1 MSDRAPRTR
10 LATHAVANQPSPPT
24 DRDLLGRDLPMRE
37 ALAREAP
44 DWVARRLAPL
54 GREVG
59 SERVQALGEEANR
72 HPPEPRL
79 FDRHGRR
86 LDEVAYH
93 PAYHELMHLAIDHG
107 WHAVAWQEEGR
118 GGHQA
123 HVAALYLLTQAEPG
137 VCCPV
142 TMTHAAMPVLRHSP
156 AVEAHWAPGL
166 LAWDY
171 DPRAL
176 PASEKTGLTFG
187 MAMTEKQ
194 GGSDLRGTSTRADPL
209 AATRADPLAATRADP
224 LAGSPA
230 EPLDDTRA
238 EAGEE
243 GWRLTGH
250 KWFCSA
256 PMSDAFLTLAQTEA
270 GLGCFL
276 VPRFTPDGERNAI
289 ELQRLKVKCGN
300 RANASAE
307 IEYRGAWAVPIGPPD
322 RSIATLL
329 EMVQQTRLDAATAP
343 VGMMRQALDEAWR
356 HVQERHAFGRALAEQ
371 PLMRAVIADLALEV
385 EAGVALVMRT
395 ARAFDGAARGDQDE
409 LALARLLPALA
420 KYWHNK
426 RGPGFMA
433 EAMECLGGIG
443 YVEESP
449 LARLYREA
457 PVNSIWEGSGNV
469 ICLDVLRVLARHP
482 QALVALWRELSP
494 ARGQVRELDATL
506 AGLEKQL
513 AAPPEALEPRARWLV
528 QRLAQCLQASLLL
541 RHGPAEVGETFCR
554 TRLGEEASPA
564 YGVLPSGAPTAA
576 VLARIAS

>member
-1 MSDRAPRTR
+1 MDSPFPRTR
-10 LATHAVANQPSPPT
+10 MATHEVLNQPAPRG
-24 DRDLLGRDLPMRE
+24 DRDLLAADLPLRE

-44 DWVARRLAPL
+44 PWVAERLAPL
-54 GREVG
+54 GRDTG
-59 SERVQALGEEANR
+59 STRVAALGEEANR
-72 HPPEPRL
+72 HPPELRL

-86 LDEVAYH
+86 LDEVRYH
-93 PAYHELMHLAIDHG
+93 PAYHELMTMAMAGG

-137 VCCPV
+137 FCCPV

-156 AVEAHWAPGL
+156 TVAAAWAPGL
-166 LAWDY
+166 LANAY
-171 DPRAL
+171 DPRPL
-176 PASEKTGLTFG
+176 PAAEKQGLTFG

-194 GGSDLRGTSTRADPL
+194 GGSDVRSNT
-209 AATRADPLAATRADP
+209 
-224 LAGSPA
+224 
-230 EPLDDTRA
+230 TRA
-238 EAGEE
+238 ERDGE

-256 PMSDAFLTLAQTEA
+256 PMSDAFFTLAQTEA
-270 GLGCFL
+270 GLSCFL

-289 ELQRLKVKCGN
+289 ELQRLKEKCGN

-307 IEYRGAWAVPIGPPD
+307 IEYRGAWATPVGEPGRGVATIIG
-322 RSIATLL
+322 
-329 EMVQQTRLDAATAP
+329 MVQQTRLDAATAP
-343 VGMMRQALDEAWR
+343 VGMMRQALAEAWHHTR
-356 HVQERHAFGRALAEQ
+356 QRHAFGKALAEQ
-371 PLMRAVIADLALEV
+371 PLMRSVLADLALEV
-385 EAGVALVMRT
+385 EAGVALAMRT
-395 ARAFDGAARGDQDE
+395 ARAFDGGAQGDE
-409 LALARLLPALA
+409 HETALARLLPSLA

-469 ICLDVLRVLARHP
+469 MCLDVLRVLARHP
-482 QALVALWRELSP
+482 ESIEALRAELAA
-494 ARGQVRELDATL
+494 ARGQQPDFDLAL
-506 AGLEKQL
+506 AGLEREL
-513 AAPPEALEPRARWLV
+513 ALPSDALEARARWLA

-541 RHGPAEVGETFCR
+541 RHAPDEVAETFCR
-554 TRLGEEASPA
+554 SRLGVEASPA
-564 YGVLPSGAPTAA
+564 YGVLPADAPLAA
-576 VLARIAS
+576 ILARIGD

>member
-1 MSDRAPRTR
+1 MPDHAPRTL
-10 LATHAVANQPSPPT
+10 LATHAVTNQPAPPG
-24 DRDLLGRDLPMRE
+24 DRDLLDADLPLRE

-59 SERVQALGEEANR
+59 SERVQALGEAANR
-72 HPPEPRL
+72 HPPELRL

-86 LDEVAYH
+86 LDEVSYH
-93 PAYHELMHLAIDHG
+93 PAYHELMHLAIDRG

-137 VCCPV
+137 FCCPV
-142 TMTHAAMPVLRHSP
+142 TMTHAALPVLRHAP
-156 AVEAHWAPGL
+156 RVAARWAPGL

-171 DPRAL
+171 DPRPL
-176 PASEKTGLTFG
+176 PAGEKTGLTFG

-194 GGSDLRGTSTRADPL
+194 GGSDVRTN
-209 AATRADPLAATRADP
+209 ATA
-224 LAGSPA
+224 A
-230 EPLDDTRA
+230 EPSD
-238 EAGEE
+238 E

-256 PMSDAFLTLAQTEA
+256 PMSDAFLTLAQTDA

-276 VPRFTPDGERNAI
+276 VPRFTPDGERNPI
-289 ELQRLKVKCGN
+289 ELQRLKEKCGN

-307 IEYRGAWAVPIGPPD
+307 IEYRGAWAEPVGPPG
-322 RSIATLL
+322 RGIATILG
-329 EMVQQTRLDAATAP
+329 MVQQTRLDAATAP
-343 VGMMRQALDEAWR
+343 VGMMRQALVAAWQ
-356 HVQERHAFGRALAEQ
+356 HVRERHAFGRALAEQ
-371 PLMRAVIADLALEV
+371 PLMQAVIADLALEV
-385 EAGVALVMRT
+385 EAGVVLMMRA
-395 ARAFDGAARGDQDE
+395 ARAFDGAARGDE
-409 LALARLLPALA
+409 SERALARLLPALA
-420 KYWHNK
+420 KYWHNR

-482 QALVALWRELSP
+482 EALDAYWQEVAT
-494 ARGQVRELDATL
+494 ARGQARHLDAAL
-506 AGLEKQL
+506 AELERL
-513 AAPPEALEPRARWLV
+513 AAEPAEALEPRARWLV
-528 QRLAQCLQASLLL
+528 QRLAQCLQAALLV
-541 RHGPAEVGETFCR
+541 RHGSSEVAGTFCAS
-554 TRLGEEASPA
+554 RLGDEAGPA
-564 YGVLPSGAPTAA
+564 YGVLPSRAPLTTL
-576 VLARIAS
+576 LARIES

>member
-1 MSDRAPRTR
+1 MSDHAPRTR
-10 LATHAVANQPSPPT
+10 LATHRVTNQPAPPG
-24 DRDLLGRDLPMRE
+24 DIDLLGGDTPLRE

-54 GREVG
+54 SREAG
-59 SERVQALGEEANR
+59 SERVQALGEAANR
-72 HPPEPRL
+72 HPPELRL

-86 LDEVAYH
+86 LDEVSYH
-93 PAYHELMHLAIDHG
+93 PAYHELMRLAIDHG

-137 VCCPV
+137 FCCPI
-142 TMTHAAMPVLRHSP
+142 TMTHAAMPVLRHSSR
-156 AVEAHWAPGL
+156 AKAHWAPGL

-171 DPRAL
+171 DSRPL
-176 PASEKTGLTFG
+176 PAEEKMGLTFG

-194 GGSDLRGTSTRADPL
+194 GGSDVRSNSTRADPF
-209 AATRADPLAATRADP
+209 ATTQ
-224 LAGSPA
+224 A
-230 EPLDDTRA
+230 EPA
-238 EAGEE
+238 EE

-256 PMSDAFLTLAQTEA
+256 PMSDAFLTLAQTDA

-289 ELQRLKVKCGN
+289 ELQRLKEKCGN

-307 IEYRGAWAVPIGPPD
+307 IEFRRAWAEPIGPPG
-322 RSIATLL
+322 RGIATLL

-343 VGMMRQALDEAWR
+343 VGMMRQALLAAWR
-356 HVQERHAFGRALAEQ
+356 HVRERHAFGRALVEQ

-385 EAGVALVMRT
+385 EAGVALTMRT
-395 ARAFDGAARGDQDE
+395 ARAFDGAARGDE
-409 LALARLLPALA
+409 SEGALGRLLPALA

-426 RGPGFMA
+426 RNPGFMA

-469 ICLDVLRVLARHP
+469 ICLDVLRVLGRHP
-482 QALVALWRELSP
+482 EAVSAYWQEVAP
-494 ARGQVRELDATL
+494 ARGQDRHLDTALAELERL
-506 AGLEKQL
+506 AVEP
-513 AAPPEALEPRARWLV
+513 AEALEPRARWLT
-528 QRLAQCLQASLLL
+528 QRLAQCLQAALLVQ
-541 RHGPAEVGETFCR
+541 HAPEEVADTFCA
-554 TRLGEEASPA
+554 TRLGGEAGPA
-564 YGVLPSGAPTAA
+564 YGVLPSGSPCAA
-576 VLARIAS
+576 LLARIAS

>member
-1 MSDRAPRTR
+1 MPDHAPRDR
-10 LATHAVANQPSPPT
+10 LATHEVTNQPPPPG
-24 DRDLLGRDLPMRE
+24 DRDALADDPPLRE

-44 DWVARRLAPL
+44 AWVARRLALL

-59 SERVQALGEEANR
+59 SRRVQALGEAANR
-72 HPPEPRL
+72 HPPELRL

-93 PAYHELMHLAIDHG
+93 PAYHELMHLAMDHG

-137 VCCPV
+137 FCCPV
-142 TMTHAAMPVLRHSP
+142 TMTHAAMPALRASP
-156 AVEAHWAPGL
+156 RLHDAWSPGL

-176 PASEKTGLTFG
+176 PAPRKTALTFG

-194 GGSDLRGTSTRADPL
+194 GGSDVRAN
-209 AATRADPLAATRADP
+209 T
-224 LAGSPA
+224 
-230 EPLDDTRA
+230 TRA
-238 EAGEE
+238 EPADD

-256 PMSDAFLTLAQTEA
+256 PMSDAFLTLAQTED

-276 VPRFTPDGERNAI
+276 VPRFTPDDRRNAI
-289 ELQRLKVKCGN
+289 ELQRLKDKCGN

-307 IEYRGAWAVPIGPPD
+307 IEYRGAWAEPLGEPGRGV
-322 RSIATLL
+322 ATILA
-329 EMVQQTRLDAATAP
+329 MVQQTRLDAATAP
-343 VGMMRQALDEAWR
+343 VAMMRQGLVEAWHFVR
-356 HVQERHAFGRALAEQ
+356 ERQAFGRRLAEQ
-371 PLMRAVIADLALEV
+371 PLMRVLIADLALEV
-385 EAGVALVMRT
+385 EAGVALSMRA
-395 ARAFDGAARGDQDE
+395 ARAFDGAARGDAHE
-409 LALARLLPALA
+409 RALARLLPALA

-426 RGPGFMA
+426 RAPGFLA

-443 YVEESP
+443 YVEETP

-469 ICLDVLRVLARHP
+469 ICLDVLRVMARHP
-482 QALVALWRELSP
+482 EALAALRL
-494 ARGQVRELDATL
+494 ELDA
-506 AGLEKQL
+506 AGGASADLD
-513 AAPPEALEPRARWLV
+513 RARGELDRLLG
-528 QRLAQCLQASLLL
+528 QPPAELEFRARRLTRYLAQCLQAALLL
-541 RHGPAEVGETFCR
+541 RHAPAAVGETFCR
-554 TRLGEEASPA
+554 ARLGEAASPVP
-564 YGVLPSGAPTAA
+564 GDLPADAP
-576 VLARIAS
+576 LASLLERLPD

>member
-1 MSDRAPRTR
+1 MSDQAPRTS
-10 LATHAVANQPSPPT
+10 LATHRVTNQPAPPG
-24 DRDLLGRDLPMRE
+24 DIDLLEADLPLRE

-54 GREVG
+54 GHEAG
-59 SERVQALGEEANR
+59 SERVQALGEAANR
-72 HPPEPRL
+72 HPPDLRL

-86 LDEVAYH
+86 LDEVRYH
-93 PAYHELMHLAIDHG
+93 PAYHELMHLAIDRG

-137 VCCPV
+137 FCCPI

-156 AVEAHWAPGL
+156 TAEARWAPGL

-171 DPRAL
+171 DPRPL
-176 PASEKTGLTFG
+176 PAVEKTGLTFG

-194 GGSDLRGTSTRADPL
+194 GGSDIRANTTT
-209 AATRADPLAATRADP
+209 AAPGGD
-224 LAGSPA
+224 
-230 EPLDDTRA
+230 
-238 EAGEE
+238 

-256 PMSDAFLTLAQTEA
+256 PMSDAFLTLARTDD

-289 ELQRLKVKCGN
+289 ELQRLKEKCGN

-307 IEYRGAWAVPIGPPD
+307 IEYRGAWAEPIGPPG
-322 RSIATLL
+322 RGIATLL

-343 VGMMRQALDEAWR
+343 VGMMRQALLAAWE
-356 HVQERHAFGRALAEQ
+356 HVRQRHAFGRALAEQ

-385 EAGVALVMRT
+385 EAGVALAMRT
-395 ARAFDGAARGDQDE
+395 ARAFDGAARGDDSE
-409 LALARLLPALA
+409 RALARLLPALA

-469 ICLDVLRVLARHP
+469 ICLDVLRVLGRHP
-482 QALVALWRELSP
+482 EALAAFWQEVAP
-494 ARGQVRELDATL
+494 ARGQDRHLDAALTE
-506 AGLEKQL
+506 LERL
-513 AAPPEALEPRARWLV
+513 VAIPADTLEPHARWLA
-528 QRLAQCLQASLLL
+528 QRLAQCLQAALLVQ
-541 RHGPAEVGETFCR
+541 HAPGEVADTFCAA
-554 TRLGEEASPA
+554 RLGGEAGDV
-564 YGVLPSGAPTAA
+564 YGVLPDGAPSAA
-576 VLARIAS
+576 LLRRIAP

>member
-1 MSDRAPRTR
+1 MSDHAPRTR
-10 LATHAVANQPSPPT
+10 LATHRVTNQPLPGG
-24 DRDLLGRDLPMRE
+24 DRDLLGGDPPLRE

-44 DWVARRLAPL
+44 DWVTRRLAPL
-54 GREVG
+54 GREAG
-59 SERVQALGEEANR
+59 GEGVQALGEAADR
-72 HPPEPRL
+72 HPPELRL

-86 LDEVAYH
+86 LDEVSYH
-93 PAYHELMHLAIDHG
+93 PAYHALMHLAIDHG

-123 HVAALYLLTQAEPG
+123 HVAALYLLTQAESG
-137 VCCPV
+137 FCCPI

-156 AVEAHWAPGL
+156 AVEARWAPGL

-176 PASEKTGLTFG
+176 PAAEKRGLTFG

-194 GGSDLRGTSTRADPL
+194 GGSDVRANTT
-209 AATRADPLAATRADP
+209 A
-224 LAGSPA
+224 
-230 EPLDDTRA
+230 A
-238 EAGEE
+238 EAGDD

-256 PMSDAFLTLAQTEA
+256 PMSDAFLTLARTDE

-289 ELQRLKVKCGN
+289 ELQRLKEKCGN

-307 IEYRGAWAVPIGPPD
+307 IEYRGAWAEPIGAPG
-322 RSIATLL
+322 RGIATLL
-329 EMVQQTRLDAATAP
+329 EMVQQTRLDAAAAP
-343 VGMMRQALDEAWR
+343 VGMMRQALVAAWH
-356 HVQERHAFGRALAEQ
+356 HVRERHAFGRALAEQ

-385 EAGVALVMRT
+385 EAGVALMMRA
-395 ARAFDGAARGDQDE
+395 ARAFDGAARGDE
-409 LALARLLPALA
+409 HERALARLLPALA

-469 ICLDVLRVLARHP
+469 ICLDVLRVLGRHP
-482 QALVALWRELSP
+482 DSLAAYWQAVAP
-494 ARGQVRELDATL
+494 ARGEERRLDATL
-506 AGLEKQL
+506 AELERL
-513 AAPPEALEPRARWLV
+513 VAEPAARLEPRARWLV
-528 QRLAQCLQASLLL
+528 QRLAQCLQAALLVQYA
-541 RHGPAEVGETFCR
+541 PAEVAATFCAA
-554 TRLGEEASPA
+554 RLGDEAGPA
-564 YGVLPSGAPTAA
+564 YGVLPSGSPCNAL
-576 VLARIAS
+576 LARIES

>member
-1 MSDRAPRTR
+1 MSDAAARTR
-10 LATHAVANQPSPPT
+10 LATHAVTNQPAPPSA
-24 DRDLLGRDLPMRE
+24 RDLLAEDAPLCE

-54 GREVG
+54 GREAG
-59 SERVQALGEEANR
+59 SAEVQALGEAANR
-72 HPPEPRL
+72 YPPELRL

-86 LDEVAYH
+86 LDEVSYH
-93 PAYHELMHLAIDHG
+93 PAYHALMHLAIDHG

-137 VCCPV
+137 FCCPI
-142 TMTHAAMPVLRHSP
+142 TMTHAAMPALRQSP
-156 AVEAHWAPGL
+156 AVEARWAPGL

-176 PASEKTGLTFG
+176 PATEKSGLTVG

-194 GGSDLRGTSTRADPL
+194 GGSDVRTNTTRADALVTSTRADPL
-209 AATRADPLAATRADP
+209 A
-224 LAGSPA
+224 SI
-230 EPLDDTRA
+230 TRA
-238 EAGEE
+238 EALISTRAETGMD

-256 PMSDAFLTLAQTEA
+256 PMSDAFLTLAQTDA
-270 GLGCFL
+270 GLSCFL

-289 ELQRLKVKCGN
+289 ELQRLKEKCGN

-307 IEYRGAWAVPIGPPD
+307 IEYRGAWAEAIGEPG
-322 RSIATLL
+322 RGIATIL

-343 VGMMRQALDEAWR
+343 VGMMRQALVEAWR
-356 HVQERHAFGRALAEQ
+356 HVGERHAFGRALAEQ
-371 PLMRAVIADLALEV
+371 PLMRVLLADMAIEV
-385 EAGVALVMRT
+385 EAGLALSLRA
-395 ARAFDGAARGDQDE
+395 ARAFDGAARGE
-409 LALARLLPALA
+409 ASEAALARLLPTLA

-426 RGPGFMA
+426 RTPGFMA

-443 YVEESP
+443 YVEETP

-469 ICLDVLRVLARHP
+469 ICLDLLRVMARHP
-482 QALVALWRELSP
+482 ASLAAVREEVSA
-494 ARGQVRELDATL
+494 ARGQQADLDCAWTKLEAEL
-506 AGLEKQL
+506 G
-513 AAPPEALEPRARWLV
+513 AAPNTLEPRARWLA
-528 QRLAQCLQASLLL
+528 QRLAQCLQGALLL
-541 RHGPAEVGETFCR
+541 RHGPPAVAETFCR
-554 TRLGEEASPA
+554 SRLGGEAGPA
-564 YGVLPSGAPTAA
+564 YGVLPVDAPLAA
-576 VLARIAS
+576 LLARIGD